1 MAVIPALS
9 VSAQDARVEVKTTLG
24 DFTLLLYGDTPLHK
38 ENFLKLVNSGAYD
51 GMSFH
56 RVIKNFM
63 VQTGDPN
70 SKENVENPG
79 PLGTGSIG
87 ERIPAEIN
95 YPRHYNKYG
104 ALAAARD
111 NNPRKMSSGS
121 QFYIVTGNKFP
132 EENVAPRIVQTMQ
145 RAYVNNLIEKNM
157 QELKALQAAEG
168 RAAVDARISEY
179 IKEAEQNI
187 TKAPEAMVETYVNQ
201 GGAPHLDGDY
211 TVFGEVISGMDT
223 VEKIQNVE
231 TGEMDV
237 PVEPVR
243 IISMKVVK

>member
-79 PLGTGSIG
+79 PLGTG
-87 ERIPAEIN
+87 
-95 YPRHYNKYG
+95 
-104 ALAAARD
+104 D
-111 NNPRKMSSGS
+111 RKS
-121 QFYIVTGNKFP
+121 
-132 EENVAPRIVQTMQ
+132 
-145 RAYVNNLIEKNM
+145 
-157 QELKALQAAEG
+157 
-168 RAAVDARISEY
+168 
-179 IKEAEQNI
+179 
-187 TKAPEAMVETYVNQ
+187 
-201 GGAPHLDGDY
+201 
-211 TVFGEVISGMDT
+211 
-223 VEKIQNVE
+223 
-231 TGEMDV
+231 
-237 PVEPVR
+237 
-243 IISMKVVK
+243 VV